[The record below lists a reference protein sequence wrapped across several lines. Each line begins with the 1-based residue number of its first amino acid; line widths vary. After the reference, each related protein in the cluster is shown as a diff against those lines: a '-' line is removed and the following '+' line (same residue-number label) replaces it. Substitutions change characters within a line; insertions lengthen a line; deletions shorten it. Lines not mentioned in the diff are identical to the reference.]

1 MRLRVAASAHCDE
14 HDEADKATDHAEGDH
29 DAEGPVGQRDVRLEF
44 DAVGVDLLTQHILV
58 RGLQGGLRA
67 VLAMV
72 GVLVDLIALE
82 LVDALDLRA
91 PLAVTEEAEHAGYL
105 ESPHL
110 LRAVLVADGQ
120 H

>member
-1 MRLRVAASAHCDE
+1 M
-14 HDEADKATDHAEGDH
+14 
-29 DAEGPVGQRDVRLEF
+29 
-44 DAVGVDLLTQHILV
+44 
-58 RGLQGGLRA
+58 
-67 VLAMV
+67 
-72 GVLVDLIALE
+72 DLIALE